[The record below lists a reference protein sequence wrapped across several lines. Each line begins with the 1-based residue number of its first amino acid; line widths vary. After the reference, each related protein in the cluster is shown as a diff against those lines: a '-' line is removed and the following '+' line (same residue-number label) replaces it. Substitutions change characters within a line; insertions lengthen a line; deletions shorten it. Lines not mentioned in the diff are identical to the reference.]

1 MPAAATGISLQ
12 FQMHISTAEEALQ
25 AFDKLRVRVRDAN
38 GQLLT
43 TLKVY
48 SNLQAE
54 PGYALQTLSLTQF
67 KGRTIRIEV
76 VSEEDNG
83 SETSFVVD
91 DVVIVV
97 EG

>member
-1 MPAAATGISLQ
+1 MTDDTLLFSPGGSGTQ
-12 FQMHISTAEEALQ
+12 PKQALQ

-43 TLKVY
+43 TLEAY
-48 SNLQAE
+48 SNLQAAA
-54 PGYALQTLSLTQF
+54 GYTLQTSSLTQF
-67 KGRTIRIEV
+67 KGRTIRVEL

-91 DVVIVV
+91 DVVIVI
-97 EG
+97 EQ